1 MLTKILT
8 AAFALIVA
16 LMVLRFF
23 AERARRTQLRGR
35 AEARKRTE
43 AQRDSGTEARP
54 DAKPNMVTT
63 LEVDPDTGVYRPKG

>member
-16 LMVLRFF
+16 LIVLRFF
-23 AERARRTQLRGR
+23 AERARRAQLRGQ

-43 AQRDSGTEARP
+43 ARDSRTEARP